1 MENCMA
7 DRFKDDKTKQD
18 YTFYSINKKTDKK
31 INMTKFM
38 YCNKCASEPI
48 IAVDNAKEYICIK
61 CLKQML
67 ADKWNIRNRK
77 VELFKK
83 LISEI
88 DISKYNQKEYEKIV
102 NLIFQDIFRL
112 NDG

>member
-1 MENCMA
+1 MEYQ
-7 DRFKDDKTKQD
+7 KQ
-18 YTFYSINKKTDKK
+18 
-31 INMTKFM
+31 
-38 YCNKCASEPI
+38 
-48 IAVDNAKEYICIK
+48 
-61 CLKQML
+61 
-67 ADKWNIRNRK
+67 R

-88 DISKYNQKEYEKIV
+88 DISKYNQKEYEKII

>member
-1 MENCMA
+1 ME
-7 DRFKDDKTKQD
+7 
-18 YTFYSINKKTDKK
+18 Y
-31 INMTKFM
+31 
-38 YCNKCASEPI
+38 
-48 IAVDNAKEYICIK
+48 
-61 CLKQML
+61 L
-67 ADKWNIRNRK
+67 RK